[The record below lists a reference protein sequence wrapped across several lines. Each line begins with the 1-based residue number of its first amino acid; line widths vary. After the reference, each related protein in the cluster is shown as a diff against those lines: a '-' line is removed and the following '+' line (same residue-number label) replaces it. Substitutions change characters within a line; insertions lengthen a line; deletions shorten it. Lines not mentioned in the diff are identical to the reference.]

1 MVQKERRPS
10 QVVTIGYQQSG
21 HQGGHQ
27 SGYQTGYQNGYPIV
41 YQSGHQKVTNNI
53 PTSVTSAKKSVVY
66 RVPIQLEWQ
75 PSKVSKKWFFFLIL
89 FYFLQY
95 CHQILDFLSA
105 KWISPCTK
113 VGGVF
118 KIQCIVLSIGV

>member
-27 SGYQTGYQNGYPIV
+27 SGYQTGYQSGYQNGYPIV

-53 PTSVTSAKKSVVY
+53 PNSVKSAKKSIVY

-75 PSKVSKKWFFFLIL
+75 PSKVSKKLLSFLFL
-89 FYFLQY
+89 LYF
-95 CHQILDFLSA
+95 CN
-105 KWISPCTK
+105 
-113 VGGVF
+113 
-118 KIQCIVLSIGV
+118 IVINFWTF